1 MKTLNLLVLAFAIIM
16 LSACGDDESINYAQA
31 QPEEVIH
38 GFYDSIYKDRDLEQA
53 KRLSSER
60 MAELIDHYGAVSAVQ
75 RYVLG
80 RYYETVDIEV
90 ETNSFTDYLNNA
102 EDLRV
107 TVIFDGYH
115 NGDRAKDSRD
125 VVVIKRD
132 DAWVVDKIL
141 DTRYR
146 P

>member
-1 MKTLNLLVLAFAIIM
+1 MKIVNGLVLAFSLMM
-16 LSACGDDESINYAQA
+16 LSACGDDEITNYAQA

-38 GFYDSIYKDRDLEQA
+38 GFYNSIYEDRDLELA
-53 KRLSSER
+53 KELSSKR
-60 MAELIDHYGAVSAVQ
+60 MADLIDHYGAVSAVQ

-80 RYYETVDIEV
+80 RYFETVEIEV
-90 ETNSFTDYLNNA
+90 ETNSFTDYLNNSD
-102 EDLRV
+102 DLRV

-115 NGDRAKDSRD
+115 NGERAKDSRD
-125 VVVIKRD
+125 VVLIKRD

>member
-1 MKTLNLLVLAFAIIM
+1 MKIVNLLILAFTIM
-16 LSACGDDESINYAQA
+16 TLSACGGDEPINYAQA
-31 QPEEVIH
+31 QPEEVIE
-38 GFYDSIYKDRDLEQA
+38 GFYNSIYKDRNLEQA
-53 KRLSSER
+53 KQLSSER
-60 MAELIDHYGAVSAVQ
+60 MADLINHYGAVSAVQ

-80 RYYETVDIEV
+80 RYFETVEIEV
-90 ETNSFTDYLNNA
+90 ETNSFTDYLNNS

-107 TVIFDGYH
+107 TVIFHGYH
-115 NGDRAKDSRD
+115 NGERAKDSRD
-125 VVVIKRD
+125 VVLIKRD

>member
-1 MKTLNLLVLAFAIIM
+1 MKIVNLLVLAFALM
-16 LSACGDDESINYAQA
+16 TLSACGDDEPINYAQA
-31 QPEEVIH
+31 QPEEVIQ
-38 GFYDSIYKDRDLEQA
+38 GFYASIYKDRDLDQA
-53 KRLSSER
+53 KQLSSER
-60 MAELIDHYGAVSAVQ
+60 MADLINHYGAVSAVQ

-80 RYYETVDIEV
+80 RYFEKVEIEV
-90 ETNSFTDYLNNA
+90 ETNSFTDYLNNS
-102 EDLRV
+102 EELRV

-115 NGDRAKDSRD
+115 NGERAKDSRD
-125 VVVIKRD
+125 VVLIKRD

>member
-1 MKTLNLLVLAFAIIM
+1 MRIVNWILLTLSLMALA
-16 LSACGDDESINYAQA
+16 ACGSDEPINYAEA
-31 QPEEVIH
+31 EPEEVIH
-38 GFYDSIYKDRDLEQA
+38 EFYNAIYKKRDLEQA
-53 KRLSSER
+53 KRLSSEQ
-60 MAELIDHYGAVSAVQ
+60 MADLINHYGAVSAVQ

-80 RYYETVDIEV
+80 RYFETVEIEV
-90 ETNSFTDYLNNA
+90 ETNSFTDYLNNSK
-102 EDLRV
+102 ELRV

-125 VVVIKRD
+125 VVLIKKD